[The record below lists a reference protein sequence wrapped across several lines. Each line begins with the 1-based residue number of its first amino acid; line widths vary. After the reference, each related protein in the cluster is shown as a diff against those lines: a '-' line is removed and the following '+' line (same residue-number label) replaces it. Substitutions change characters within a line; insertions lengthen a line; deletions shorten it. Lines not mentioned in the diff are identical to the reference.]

1 MSEGPAIPYAR
12 EEVQT
17 IADLR
22 MIALAL
28 LKRQTLAHGRHGA
41 PVPRHF
47 AIMAAMRQ
55 IAATCEALIR
65 DGPPECRFIIEDSA
79 PLEVIQHELR
89 RSVFG
94 GNRARRPR

>member
-1 MSEGPAIPYAR
+1 VSGPIAYAR
-12 EEVQT
+12 EDVQT

-28 LKRQTLAHGRHGA
+28 LRRQELAHGRSEEQS
-41 PVPRHF
+41 PRHF
-47 AIMAAMRQ
+47 AIMTAMRQ

-65 DGPPECRFIIEDSA
+65 DGPPAFRFIIEDSA

-89 RSVFG
+89 CSVFG
-94 GNRARRPR
+94 GNRARRPQ